1 MMRGWA
7 GKEFH
12 DMQQEQKWAAQTRGT
27 LTEYFDQVR
36 FARAADLAR
45 SGRYLEA
52 EALLSPRGEL
62 PSNPKEI
69 DLLARLAAL
78 QKDYD
83 RAEELWKRAIAMTP
97 GRESF
102 PEALAALE
110 RVRGQKV
117 VQREF
122 YRELRKGL
130 LFFLLLA
137 AVTALAVALTSGLR

>member
-1 MMRGWA
+1 M
-7 GKEFH
+7 
-12 DMQQEQKWAAQTRGT
+12 
-27 LTEYFDQVR
+27 
-36 FARAADLAR
+36 
-45 SGRYLEA
+45 
-52 EALLSPRGEL
+52 
-62 PSNPKEI
+62 
-69 DLLARLAAL
+69 LARLAAL